1 MSHNV
6 INDAPDPSSDSGE
19 SDNQK
24 EDLRSIIRMMKSSDQ
39 VDKRFMDLYKL
50 KKAGVEAA

>member
-1 MSHNV
+1 MSHHV

-19 SDNQK
+19 SDGQI
-24 EDLRSIIRMMKSSDQ
+24 EDLQSIIRMMKSSDQ
-39 VDKRFMDLYKL
+39 VDRRFMDLYKL